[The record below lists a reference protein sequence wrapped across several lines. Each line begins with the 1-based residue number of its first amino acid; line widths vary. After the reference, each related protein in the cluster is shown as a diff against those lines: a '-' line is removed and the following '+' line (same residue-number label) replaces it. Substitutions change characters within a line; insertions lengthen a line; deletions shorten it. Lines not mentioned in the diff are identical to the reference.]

1 MGRVEIRA
9 HWTCTLNAMVAV
21 ALLLATTTLV
31 LVTFATA
38 KAAGALAVGSCGAYG
53 QAYDYPSMTDAEQ
66 SAMAKCH
73 SGECKVVA
81 VIKRGCSALAID
93 GTNPCGAKGWASGP
107 KLGRAQ
113 NEALRSC
120 YKSGGKDCM
129 IRTFLCDAKG

>member
-53 QAYDYPSMTDAEQ
+53 QAYDYPSMADAEQ
-66 SAMAKCH
+66 SAMAQCQG
-73 SGECKVVA
+73 GECKVVA
-81 VIKRGCSALAID
+81 MIKRGCSALAID
-93 GTNPCGAKGWASGP
+93 GINPCGAKGWASGP